1 MSIVITISRQLGSQ
15 GSYMATEAATALG
28 FRYLD
33 REILQSA
40 AAEAGY
46 PDERMVEALSQQ
58 EEVPGLLARMIE
70 AMGRM
75 ATVPVIP
82 SATMRESPVYGELV
96 SAALAEQL
104 MAERGRAVAADN
116 YRELVRQVILKY
128 ADAGDAVIA
137 GRGGQVILRHR
148 RNALHVR
155 VYGSPTVRARTL
167 MARYGISRDE
177 AESDIQRSDRERA
190 RYLQRY
196 FGVAWDDPQLY
207 HLSINA
213 DDVSVSLGA
222 HLIVEA
228 ARWLAQA
235 QSDE

>member
-33 REILQSA
+33 REILQTA

-46 PDERMVEALSQQ
+46 PDERMVEALSRQ
-58 EEVPGLLARMIE
+58 EEVPGLLTRILD

-75 ATVPVIP
+75 SPVPIIP
-82 SATMRESPVYGELV
+82 SATLREGQVYAEV
-96 SAALAEQL
+96 VNAALADEL
-104 MAERGRAVAADN
+104 IGERERAAAAEN
-116 YRELVRQVILKY
+116 YRELVRQVILKH
-128 ADAGDAVIA
+128 AEEGNVMIA

-155 VYGSPTVRARTL
+155 IYASAAFRVRTL
-167 MARYGISRDE
+167 MARQGISRDE
-177 AESDIQRSDRERA
+177 AEDTIQRSDRERM

-196 FGVAWDDPQLY
+196 FGVAWDDPKLY
-207 HLSINA
+207 HLALNA
-213 DDVSVSLGA
+213 DDVSVSMGA
-222 HLIVEA
+222 HLIAEA
-228 ARWLAQA
+228 ARWLAKAQA
-235 QSDE
+235 SA

>member
-1 MSIVITISRQLGSQ
+1 MSVVITISRQLGSQ
-15 GSYMATEAATALG
+15 GSYMATEAATLLG

-33 REILQSA
+33 REILQTA

-58 EEVPGLLARMIE
+58 EEMPGLLARILE

-75 ATVPVIP
+75 APVPVVP
-82 SATMRESPVYGELV
+82 SATLREGQVYAEVVNAML
-96 SAALAEQL
+96 ADQLLAE
-104 MAERGRAVAADN
+104 RDRAAAADN
-116 YRELVRQVILKY
+116 YRELVRQVILNY
-128 ADAGDAVIA
+128 AEAGNVMIA

-155 VYGSPTVRARTL
+155 IYGSPAFRVRTL
-167 MARYGISRDE
+167 MARQGLPRDE
-177 AESDIQRSDRERA
+177 AEDAVQRSDRERT

-196 FGVAWDDPQLY
+196 FGVAWDDPKLY

-213 DDVSVSLGA
+213 DDVSVSMGA
-222 HLIVEA
+222 HIITEA
-228 ARWLAQA
+228 ARWLAKA
-235 QSDE
+235 QVGD